1 MPVTGR
7 KNFTFKEDFANEKT
21 FDQHGSGGQYG
32 SQHHTCP
39 CFCIRGGQ
47 QPETVIGQEI
57 DRQNSSED
65 YSEVSSLDQLTY
77 TGNECKVRLK
87 ENIVMTTAVTVNSGN
102 RLTIDLNGHTLT
114 APENDRAFRI
124 QDGALTIEDSIG
136 TGVIQGSG
144 TVTSYGGNGGAIWM
158 SSSDSNNALTLTGGT
173 IRGFTAK
180 YGAGVYM
187 GSGTFHMT
195 GGAIQNC
202 LATDGGLADG
212 GGVYVFGGSFELTD
226 GTISA
231 CKANNAGGG
240 VYVSSGSFEM
250 SGGSIENCTAHEG
263 AGVKVYASNGKT
275 ASFSMNGSGEIKNCN
290 QNGVSVSAI
299 GNGTPEFTMDGGTIE
314 GSSGY
319 GVWVAAGS
327 AVMSGG
333 SVKDSERYDIYI
345 GRSATLT
352 VNNTQVGGT
361 VMNMGAITGQ
371 GSAEFTGTVENLG
384 YVGAGKIT
392 GCKIHRIEHRSPYK
406 GTIENSTWDEYV
418 YLLGYRW
425 PAEKIPSAAGES
437 ISLKF
442 PSYISEPAAMTNTL
456 VIPEGVTVTV
466 DLAGKPVSADTTV
479 TSDIKIIN
487 HGTLTLIDSSTGGT
501 LSIPI
506 ENDGVL
512 NANGGTVTGE
522 VTNKGTIQATGTPV
536 TKFTGTL
543 VNEEGASV
551 TAGNFMDCTITNN
564 GGTIGGDAIF
574 DRPEPD
580 PEQPGAG
587 SEDGGAGA
595 VIAALAVGTVVVGGG
610 ILLAHSY
617 IQNNLPEGFAVPE
630 TRRELA
636 VVLWNMASKP
646 EPASQQTYTD
656 VQDEEVLK
664 AVCWAVENE
673 LVTPETESTLGAD
686 VRVNR
691 LQVIGA
697 MYQTNKRKK

>member
-1 MPVTGR
+1 MRP
-7 KNFTFKEDFANEKT
+7 
-21 FDQHGSGGQYG
+21 
-32 SQHHTCP
+32 
-39 CFCIRGGQ
+39 GGQ
-47 QPETVIGQEI
+47 QPETVIGQEV
-57 DRQNSSED
+57 DQQNSSGD

-77 TGNECKVRLK
+77 TNNECKVRLT
-87 ENIVMTTAVTVNSGN
+87 ENIVMTGAVTVNNGN

-114 APENDRAFRI
+114 AAENSRAFFI
-124 QDGALTIEDSIG
+124 QNGALTIEDSIG
-136 TGVIQGSG
+136 GGVIQGSG
-144 TVTSYGGNGGAIWM
+144 TVNGYGGAILM
-158 SSSDSNNALTLTGGT
+158 NGSDSNNALTLAGGT

-180 YGAGVYM
+180 YGAGVSM
-187 GSGTFHMT
+187 GNGTFRMT
-195 GGAIQNC
+195 GGAIRNC
-202 LATDGGLADG
+202 SATGGKADG
-212 GGVYVFGGSFELTD
+212 GGVYVSG
-226 GTISA
+226 
-231 CKANNAGGG
+231 
-240 VYVSSGSFEM
+240 GSFEM
-250 SGGSIENCTAHEG
+250 SGGSIEDCTAYEG
-263 AGVKVYASNGKT
+263 AGVKVYPSSGKT
-275 ASFSMNGSGEIKNCN
+275 ASFSMTGGEIKNCN
-290 QNGVSVSAI
+290 TNGVSIYAI
-299 GNGTPEFTMDGGTIE
+299 GGTSEFSMSGGTIE
-314 GSSGY
+314 DNGGD
-319 GVWVAAGS
+319 GVRVDAGS

-333 SVKDSERYDIYI
+333 SVKGSERYDIYI
-345 GRSATLT
+345 GSRAALT
-352 VNNTQVGGT
+352 VKNTQVGGT
-361 VMNMGAITGQ
+361 VLNMGKITGN
-371 GSAEFTGTVENLG
+371 GSAKFTGTVENSG
-384 YVGAGKIT
+384 SAVAEIT
-392 GCKIHRIEHRSPYK
+392 GCTIHRIEHRFPYK
-406 GTIENSTWDEYV
+406 GTIEGSPDEYV
-418 YLLGYRW
+418 YLLGHSW
-425 PAEKIPSAAGES
+425 PTAKIPSAAGES
-437 ISLKF
+437 ISLKV
-442 PSYISEPAAMTNTL
+442 PSYITATMENTL

-466 DLAGKPVSADTTV
+466 DLAGKPVSADAEA
-479 TSDIKIIN
+479 SDIKIIN

-506 ENDGVL
+506 ENDGIL

-551 TAGNFMDCTITNN
+551 TAGNFIDCTITDN
-564 GGTIGGDAIF
+564 GGTISGDAILEK
-574 DRPEPD
+574 PEPD

-630 TRRELA
+630 TRQELA
-636 VVLWNMASKP
+636 VVLWNMAGKP

-686 VRVNR
+686 VRVSR

>member
-1 MPVTGR
+1 MR
-7 KNFTFKEDFANEKT
+7 
-21 FDQHGSGGQYG
+21 
-32 SQHHTCP
+32 
-39 CFCIRGGQ
+39 RGGQ

-77 TGNECKVRLK
+77 TNNECKVRLT
-87 ENIVMTTAVTVNSGN
+87 ENIVMTGAVTVNNGN

-114 APENDRAFRI
+114 AAANSQAFRI
-124 QDGALTIEDSIG
+124 QNGALTIEDSG
-136 TGVIQGSG
+136 STGVIQGSG
-144 TVTSYGGNGGAIWM
+144 TVTGNGGAIWM

-173 IRGFTAK
+173 IRGFTA
-180 YGAGVYM
+180 
-187 GSGTFHMT
+187 T
-195 GGAIQNC
+195 
-202 LATDGGLADG
+202 DG
-212 GGVYVFGGSFELTD
+212 GGVYVSGGSFKMTD
-226 GTISA
+226 GTISTCNA
-231 CKANNAGGG
+231 TNAGGG

-263 AGVKVYASNGKT
+263 AGVKVLASSGK
-275 ASFSMNGSGEIKNCN
+275 ASFSMSGSGEIKNCN
-290 QNGVSVSAI
+290 QDGVSIAAI
-299 GNGTPEFTMDGGTIE
+299 GGTSEFSMSGGTIE
-314 GSSGY
+314 DNSGF
-319 GVWVAAGS
+319 GVWVDNGS

-333 SVKDSERYDIYI
+333 SVKGSERYDIYI
-345 GRSATLT
+345 GSRAALT
-352 VNNTQVGGT
+352 VKNTQVGGT
-361 VMNMGAITGQ
+361 VLNLGKITGQ
-371 GSAEFTGTVENLG
+371 GSAEFTGTVENSG
-384 YVGAGKIT
+384 YAVAEIT

-406 GTIENSTWDEYV
+406 GTITGSTWDEYV
-418 YLLGYRW
+418 YLLGRSW
-425 PAEKIPSAAGES
+425 PTAKIPSEAGES
-437 ISLKF
+437 ITLKVSSYLPPVMENSL
-442 PSYISEPAAMTNTL
+442 E
-456 VIPEGVTVTV
+456 IPKGVTVTV
-466 DLAGKPVSADTTV
+466 DLAGKTLSAEE
-479 TSDIKIIN
+479 SDFKIIN

-512 NANGGTVTGE
+512 NANGGTVTSE
-522 VTNKGTIQATGTPV
+522 VTNKGTIKATGTPV
-536 TKFTGTL
+536 TQFTGTL
-543 VNEEGASV
+543 VNQEGASV
-551 TAGNFMDCTITNN
+551 TAGDFRGCMITNN
-564 GGTIGGDAIF
+564 GGTIGGDAIL
-574 DRPEPD
+574 DNPEPD

-595 VIAALAVGTVVVGGG
+595 VIAALAVGTAVVGGG

-630 TRRELA
+630 TRQELA
-636 VVLWNMASKP
+636 VVLWNMAGKP

>member
-1 MPVTGR
+1 MHP
-7 KNFTFKEDFANEKT
+7 
-21 FDQHGSGGQYG
+21 
-32 SQHHTCP
+32 
-39 CFCIRGGQ
+39 GGQ
-47 QPETVIGQEI
+47 QSETVIGQEI
-57 DRQNSSED
+57 DRQNSSEG

-77 TGNECKVRLK
+77 TGNECRVRLT
-87 ENIVMTTAVTVNSGN
+87 EDIVMTGAVTVNNGN

-114 APENDRAFRI
+114 AAANSQAFRI
-124 QDGALTIEDSIG
+124 QNGALTIEDSIG

-144 TVTSYGGNGGAIWM
+144 TVNGYGGAIWM
-158 SSSDSNNALTLTGGT
+158 SSGDSNNALTLAGGT
-173 IRGFTAK
+173 IRGFNAG

-187 GSGTFHMT
+187 GNGTFQMT
-195 GGAIQNC
+195 GGAIQSC
-202 LATDGGLADG
+202 SATDG
-212 GGVYVFGGSFELTD
+212 GGVYVDGGSFEMTN
-226 GTISA
+226 GTISD
-231 CKANNAGGG
+231 CKAANAGGG
-240 VYVSSGSFEM
+240 VYVSSGTFEM
-250 SGGSIENCTAHEG
+250 SGGSIENCTAYEG
-263 AGVKVYASNGKT
+263 AGVKVLVSSGK
-275 ASFSMNGSGEIKNCN
+275 ASFSMS
-290 QNGVSVSAI
+290 
-299 GNGTPEFTMDGGTIE
+299 GGTIE
-314 GSSGY
+314 GSSRDGVSIAAIDSGTSEFSMSGGTIKDNSGY
-319 GVWVAAGS
+319 GVWVDNGS

-333 SVKDSERYDIYI
+333 SVKGSGSYDIYI
-345 GRSATLT
+345 GSIGSGAALT
-352 VNNTQVGGT
+352 VKNTQVGGT
-361 VMNMGAITGQ
+361 VLNLGKITGN
-371 GSAEFTGTVENLG
+371 GSAKFTGTVENSG
-384 YVGAGKIT
+384 SAVAEIT
-392 GCKIHRIEHRSPYK
+392 GCTIHRIEHRFPYK
-406 GTIENSTWDEYV
+406 GTIEGSPDEYV
-418 YLLGYRW
+418 YLLGHSW
-425 PAEKIPSAAGES
+425 PTAKIPSAAGES
-437 ISLKF
+437 ISLKV
-442 PSYISEPAAMTNTL
+442 PSYITATMENTL

-466 DLAGKPVSADTTV
+466 DLAGKPVSADAE

-506 ENDGVL
+506 ENDGIL

-551 TAGNFMDCTITNN
+551 TAGNFIDCTITDN
-564 GGTIGGDAIF
+564 GGTISGDAIL
-574 DRPEPD
+574 DEPEPD

-630 TRRELA
+630 TRQELA
-636 VVLWNMASKP
+636 VVLWNMAGKP
-646 EPASQQTYTD
+646 EPVSQQTYTD
-656 VQDEEVLK
+656 VQDEEALK

-686 VRVNR
+686 VRVSR

>member
-1 MPVTGR
+1 MRPG
-7 KNFTFKEDFANEKT
+7 
-21 FDQHGSGGQYG
+21 
-32 SQHHTCP
+32 
-39 CFCIRGGQ
+39 GGQ
-47 QPETVIGQEI
+47 QSETVIGQEI
-57 DRQNSSED
+57 DQQNSSDD
-65 YSEVSSLDQLTY
+65 YTEVNSLDNLTY
-77 TGNECKVRLK
+77 TNNVCKIRLAADT
-87 ENIVMTTAVTVNSGN
+87 VMTGSVTVDSGN
-102 RLTIDLNGHTLT
+102 SLTIDLNGHTLT
-114 APENDRAFRI
+114 APENSKAFWIRN
-124 QDGALTIEDSIG
+124 GALTIEDSIG

-144 TVTSYGGNGGAIWM
+144 TVNGYGGAIWM
-158 SSSDSNNALTLTGGT
+158 SSGDSTNALTLTGGT
-173 IRGFTAK
+173 IRGFNAGD
-180 YGAGVYM
+180 GAGVYM
-187 GSGTFHMT
+187 GNGTFNMT
-195 GGAIQNC
+195 GGAIQSC
-202 LATDGGLADG
+202 SATDG
-212 GGVYVFGGSFELTD
+212 GGVYVDGGTFEMTD

-231 CKANNAGGG
+231 CNATNAGGG
-240 VYVSSGSFEM
+240 VYVSSGTFEM
-250 SGGSIENCTAHEG
+250 SGGSIENCTAARDG
-263 AGVKVYASNGKT
+263 AGVKVLVSSGK
-275 ASFSMNGSGEIKNCN
+275 ASFSMS
-290 QNGVSVSAI
+290 
-299 GNGTPEFTMDGGTIE
+299 GGTIE
-314 GSSGY
+314 DNSGF
-319 GVWVAAGS
+319 GVWVDNGS

-333 SVKDSERYDIYI
+333 SVKGSERYDIYI
-345 GRSATLT
+345 GSRAALT
-352 VNNTQVGGT
+352 VKNTQVGGT
-361 VMNMGAITGQ
+361 VLNLGKITGQ
-371 GSAEFTGTVENLG
+371 GSAEFTGTVENSG
-384 YVGAGKIT
+384 SAAAGIT
-392 GCKIHRIEHRSPYK
+392 GCKIHRIEHRSPHK

-418 YLLGYRW
+418 YLLGHSW
-425 PAEKIPSAAGES
+425 PTAKIPSAAGES
-437 ISLKF
+437 ISLKV
-442 PSYISEPAAMTNTL
+442 PSYITATMENTL

-466 DLAGKPVSADTTV
+466 DLAGKPVSADAEA
-479 TSDIKIIN
+479 SDIKIIN
-487 HGTLTLIDSSTGGT
+487 HGTLTLMDSSTGGT

-551 TAGNFMDCTITNN
+551 TAGNFIDCTITNN

-574 DRPEPD
+574 EKPEPD

-630 TRRELA
+630 TRQELA
-636 VVLWNMASKP
+636 VVLWNMAGKP

>member
-1 MPVTGR
+1 M
-7 KNFTFKEDFANEKT
+7 
-21 FDQHGSGGQYG
+21 
-32 SQHHTCP
+32 
-39 CFCIRGGQ
+39 
-47 QPETVIGQEI
+47 IGQEI
-57 DRQNSSED
+57 DRQNSSGD
-65 YSEVSSLDQLTY
+65 YLEVSSLDQLTY
-77 TGNECKVRLK
+77 INNECKVRLTK
-87 ENIVMTTAVTVNSGN
+87 DIVMTKAVTVNNGN
-102 RLTIDLNGHTLT
+102 SLTIDLNGHTLT
-114 APENDRAFRI
+114 APENSRAFFI
-124 QDGALTIEDSIG
+124 QNGALTIEDSIG

-144 TVTSYGGNGGAIWM
+144 TVTGNGGAIWM

-173 IRGFTAK
+173 IRGFTA
-180 YGAGVYM
+180 
-187 GSGTFHMT
+187 T
-195 GGAIQNC
+195 
-202 LATDGGLADG
+202 DG
-212 GGVYVFGGSFELTD
+212 GGVYVDGGSFEMSG

-231 CKANNAGGG
+231 CNATNAGGG
-240 VYVSSGSFEM
+240 VYVSSGSFKM
-250 SGGSIENCTAHEG
+250 SGGSIEDCTAHEG

-275 ASFSMNGSGEIKNCN
+275 ASFSMTGGEIQNCNTDGVSIYAIGSGT
-290 QNGVSVSAI
+290 S
-299 GNGTPEFTMDGGTIE
+299 EFTMTGGTIE
-314 GSSGY
+314 DNGGY
-319 GVWVAAGS
+319 GVWVDNGS

-333 SVKDSERYDIYI
+333 SVKGSERYDIYI
-345 GRSATLT
+345 GSRATLT

-361 VMNMGAITGQ
+361 VLNMGKITGQ
-371 GSAEFTGTVENLG
+371 GSAEFTGTVENSG
-384 YVGAGKIT
+384 YAAAGIT

-406 GTIENSTWDEYV
+406 GTITDSPCDEYV
-418 YLLGYRW
+418 YLLGRSW
-425 PAEKIPSAAGES
+425 PTAKIPSEAGES
-437 ISLKF
+437 ITLKVSSYLPPVMENSL
-442 PSYISEPAAMTNTL
+442 T
-456 VIPEGVTVTV
+456 IPEGVTVTV
-466 DLAGKPVSADTTV
+466 DLAGKTLSAEE
-479 TSDIKIIN
+479 SDFKIIN
-487 HGTLTLIDSSTGGT
+487 HGTLTLIDSGT
-501 LSIPI
+501 DGALSIPI

-512 NANGGTVTGE
+512 NANGGTVTSE

-564 GGTIGGDAIF
+564 GGTIGGDAIL
-574 DRPEPD
+574 DKPEPD

-595 VIAALAVGTVVVGGG
+595 VIAALAVGTAVVGGG

-630 TRRELA
+630 TRQELA
-636 VVLWNMASKP
+636 VVLWNMAGKP

>member
-1 MPVTGR
+1 MKKRLISMVLAVSMAVSIMPAPA
-7 KNFTFKEDFANEKT
+7 FA
-21 FDQHGSGGQYG
+21 SGG
-32 SQHHTCP
+32 
-39 CFCIRGGQ
+39 GGQ

-57 DRQNSSED
+57 DQQNSSDD
-65 YSEVSSLDQLTY
+65 YTEVDSLDKLTY
-77 TGNECKVRLK
+77 TNNVCKIRLAADT
-87 ENIVMTTAVTVNSGN
+87 VMTGAVTVNNGN
-102 RLTIDLNGHTLT
+102 SLTIDLNGHTLT
-114 APENDRAFRI
+114 AAANSQAFRI
-124 QDGALTIEDSIG
+124 QGGALTIEDSIG

-144 TVTSYGGNGGAIWM
+144 TVTGNGGAIWM

-173 IRGFTAK
+173 IRGFTA
-180 YGAGVYM
+180 
-187 GSGTFHMT
+187 T
-195 GGAIQNC
+195 
-202 LATDGGLADG
+202 DG
-212 GGVYVFGGSFELTD
+212 GGVYVDGGSFEMSG

-231 CKANNAGGG
+231 CNATNAGGG
-240 VYVSSGSFEM
+240 VYVSSGSFKM
-250 SGGSIENCTAHEG
+250 SGGSIEDCTAHEG

-275 ASFSMNGSGEIKNCN
+275 ASFSMTGGEIQNCNTDGVSIYAIGSGT
-290 QNGVSVSAI
+290 S
-299 GNGTPEFTMDGGTIE
+299 EFTMTGGTIE
-314 GSSGY
+314 DNGGY
-319 GVWVAAGS
+319 GVWVDNGS

-333 SVKDSERYDIYI
+333 SVKGSERYDIYI
-345 GRSATLT
+345 GSSATLT

-361 VMNMGAITGQ
+361 VLNMGKITGN
-371 GSAEFTGTVENLG
+371 GSAKFTGTVENSG
-384 YVGAGKIT
+384 YAAAEIT
-392 GCKIHRIEHRSPYK
+392 GCKIHRIEHRFPYK
-406 GTIENSTWDEYV
+406 GTIEGSPDEYV
-418 YLLGYRW
+418 YLLGHSW
-425 PAEKIPSAAGES
+425 PTAKIPSAAGES
-437 ISLKF
+437 ISLKV
-442 PSYISEPAAMTNTL
+442 PSYITATMENTL

-466 DLAGKPVSADTTV
+466 DLAGKPVSADAE

-487 HGTLTLIDSSTGGT
+487 HGTLTLIDSSTDGT

-512 NANGGTVTGE
+512 NANGGTVTSK

-536 TKFTGTL
+536 TQFTGTL
-543 VNEEGASV
+543 VNQEGASV
-551 TAGNFMDCTITNN
+551 TAGDFRGCTITNN
-564 GGTIGGDAIF
+564 GGTIGGGAIL
-574 DRPEPD
+574 DNPEPD

-595 VIAALAVGTVVVGGG
+595 VIAALAVGTAVVGGG

-630 TRRELA
+630 TRQELA
-636 VVLWNMASKP
+636 VVLWNMAGKP

>member
-1 MPVTGR
+1 MHPG
-7 KNFTFKEDFANEKT
+7 
-21 FDQHGSGGQYG
+21 
-32 SQHHTCP
+32 
-39 CFCIRGGQ
+39 GGQ

-77 TGNECKVRLK
+77 TGNECKVRLT

-102 RLTIDLNGHTLT
+102 SLTIDLNGHTLT

-124 QDGALTIEDSIG
+124 QDGALTIEDGTG

-144 TVTSYGGNGGAIWM
+144 TVTSYGGYGGAIWM
-158 SSSDSNNALTLTGGT
+158 SSNGSNNALTLTGGT

-418 YLLGYRW
+418 YLLGYSW
-425 PAEKIPSAAGES
+425 PTAKIPSAAGES
-437 ISLKF
+437 ISLKV
-442 PSYISEPAAMTNTL
+442 PSYISTPAMTNTL

-466 DLAGKPVSADTTV
+466 DLAGKPVSADPDA
-479 TSDIKIIN
+479 SDIKIIN

-543 VNEEGASV
+543 VNEGGASV

-574 DRPEPD
+574 EKPEPD

-595 VIAALAVGTVVVGGG
+595 VIAALAVGTAVVGGG

-630 TRRELA
+630 TRQELA

-664 AVCWAVENE
+664 AVCWAVENG

>member
-1 MPVTGR
+1 MRKRLISMVLAVSMAVSIMPAPA
-7 KNFTFKEDFANEKT
+7 FA
-21 FDQHGSGGQYG
+21 SG
-32 SQHHTCP
+32 
-39 CFCIRGGQ
+39 GGQ

-57 DRQNSSED
+57 DRQNSSGD

-77 TGNECKVRLK
+77 TNNECKVRLT
-87 ENIVMTTAVTVNSGN
+87 ESIVMTGAVTVNNGN

-114 APENDRAFRI
+114 AAENSRAFFI
-124 QDGALTIEDSIG
+124 QNGALTIEDSIG
-136 TGVIQGSG
+136 GGVIQGSG
-144 TVTSYGGNGGAIWM
+144 TVNGYGGAILM
-158 SSSDSNNALTLTGGT
+158 NGSDSNNALTL
-173 IRGFTAK
+173 A
-180 YGAGVYM
+180 
-187 GSGTFHMT
+187 
-195 GGAIQNC
+195 
-202 LATDGGLADG
+202 
-212 GGVYVFGGSFELTD
+212 
-226 GTISA
+226 
-231 CKANNAGGG
+231 
-240 VYVSSGSFEM
+240 
-250 SGGSIENCTAHEG
+250 
-263 AGVKVYASNGKT
+263 
-275 ASFSMNGSGEIKNCN
+275 
-290 QNGVSVSAI
+290 
-299 GNGTPEFTMDGGTIE
+299 GGTIE
-314 GSSGY
+314 DNGGD
-319 GVWVAAGS
+319 GVRVDAGS

-333 SVKDSERYDIYI
+333 SVKDSELYDIRI
-345 GRSATLT
+345 GSSATLT

-361 VMNMGAITGQ
+361 VLNLGKITGQ
-371 GSAEFTGTVENLG
+371 GSAEFTGTVENSG
-384 YVGAGKIT
+384 YAVAEIT
-392 GCKIHRIEHRSPYK
+392 GCKIHRIEHRFPYK
-406 GTIENSTWDEYV
+406 GTIEGSPDEYV
-418 YLLGYRW
+418 YLLGHSW
-425 PAEKIPSAAGES
+425 PKIPSAAGES
-437 ISLKF
+437 ISLKV
-442 PSYISEPAAMTNTL
+442 PSYITATMENTL

-466 DLAGKPVSADTTV
+466 DLAGKPVSADAE

-487 HGTLTLIDSSTGGT
+487 HGTLTLIDSGT
-501 LSIPI
+501 DGALSIPI

-512 NANGGTVTGE
+512 NANGGTVTGK

-536 TKFTGTL
+536 TNFTGTL

-551 TAGNFMDCTITNN
+551 TAGNFKDCTITNN

-574 DRPEPD
+574 DKPEPG

-595 VIAALAVGTVVVGGG
+595 VIAALAVGTAVVGGG

-630 TRRELA
+630 TRQELA
-636 VVLWNMASKP
+636 VVLWNMAGKP

>member
-1 MPVTGR
+1 MR
-7 KNFTFKEDFANEKT
+7 
-21 FDQHGSGGQYG
+21 
-32 SQHHTCP
+32 
-39 CFCIRGGQ
+39 RGGQ

-57 DRQNSSED
+57 DRQNSSGD

-77 TGNECKVRLK
+77 TNNECKVRLT
-87 ENIVMTTAVTVNSGN
+87 ESIVMTGAVTVNNGN

-114 APENDRAFRI
+114 AAENSRAFFI
-124 QDGALTIEDSIG
+124 QNGALTIEDSIG
-136 TGVIQGSG
+136 GGVIQGSG
-144 TVTSYGGNGGAIWM
+144 TVNGYGGAILM
-158 SSSDSNNALTLTGGT
+158 NGSDSNNALTL
-173 IRGFTAK
+173 A
-180 YGAGVYM
+180 
-187 GSGTFHMT
+187 
-195 GGAIQNC
+195 
-202 LATDGGLADG
+202 
-212 GGVYVFGGSFELTD
+212 
-226 GTISA
+226 
-231 CKANNAGGG
+231 
-240 VYVSSGSFEM
+240 
-250 SGGSIENCTAHEG
+250 
-263 AGVKVYASNGKT
+263 
-275 ASFSMNGSGEIKNCN
+275 
-290 QNGVSVSAI
+290 
-299 GNGTPEFTMDGGTIE
+299 GGTIE
-314 GSSGY
+314 DNGGD
-319 GVWVAAGS
+319 GVRVDAGS

-333 SVKDSERYDIYI
+333 SVKDSELYDIRI
-345 GRSATLT
+345 GSSATLT

-361 VMNMGAITGQ
+361 VLNLGKITGQ
-371 GSAEFTGTVENLG
+371 GSAEFTGTVENSG
-384 YVGAGKIT
+384 YAVAEIT
-392 GCKIHRIEHRSPYK
+392 GCKIHRIEHRFPYK
-406 GTIENSTWDEYV
+406 GTIEGSPDEYV
-418 YLLGYRW
+418 YLLGHSW
-425 PAEKIPSAAGES
+425 PKIPSAAGES
-437 ISLKF
+437 ISLKV
-442 PSYISEPAAMTNTL
+442 PSYITATMENTL

-466 DLAGKPVSADTTV
+466 DLAGKPVSADAE

-487 HGTLTLIDSSTGGT
+487 HGTLTLIDSGT
-501 LSIPI
+501 DGALSIPI

-512 NANGGTVTGE
+512 NANGGTVTGK

-536 TKFTGTL
+536 TNFTGTL

-551 TAGNFMDCTITNN
+551 TAGNFKDCTITNN

-574 DRPEPD
+574 DKPEPG

-595 VIAALAVGTVVVGGG
+595 VIAALAVGTAVVGGG

-630 TRRELA
+630 TRQELA
-636 VVLWNMASKP
+636 VVLWNMAGKP

>member
-1 MPVTGR
+1 MRPG
-7 KNFTFKEDFANEKT
+7 
-21 FDQHGSGGQYG
+21 
-32 SQHHTCP
+32 
-39 CFCIRGGQ
+39 GGQ

-57 DRQNSSED
+57 DRQNSSGD
-65 YSEVSSLDQLTY
+65 YLEVSSLDQLTY
-77 TGNECKVRLK
+77 INNECKVRLTK
-87 ENIVMTTAVTVNSGN
+87 DIVMTKAVTVNNGN
-102 RLTIDLNGHTLT
+102 SLTIDLNGHTLT
-114 APENDRAFRI
+114 AAANSQAFRI
-124 QDGALTIEDSIG
+124 QGGALTIEDSIG

-144 TVTSYGGNGGAIWM
+144 TVTGNGGAIWM

-173 IRGFTAK
+173 IRGFTA
-180 YGAGVYM
+180 
-187 GSGTFHMT
+187 T
-195 GGAIQNC
+195 
-202 LATDGGLADG
+202 DG
-212 GGVYVFGGSFELTD
+212 GGVYVDGGSFEMSG

-231 CKANNAGGG
+231 CNATTAGGG
-240 VYVSSGSFEM
+240 VYVSSGSFKM
-250 SGGSIENCTAHEG
+250 SGGSIEDCTAHEG

-275 ASFSMNGSGEIKNCN
+275 ASFSMTGGEIQNCNTDGVSIYAIGSGT
-290 QNGVSVSAI
+290 S
-299 GNGTPEFTMDGGTIE
+299 EFTMTGGTIE
-314 GSSGY
+314 DNGGY
-319 GVWVAAGS
+319 GVWVDNGS

-333 SVKDSERYDIYI
+333 SVKGSERYDIYI
-345 GRSATLT
+345 GSRATLT

-361 VMNMGAITGQ
+361 VLNMGKITGQ
-371 GSAEFTGTVENLG
+371 GSAEFTGTVENSG
-384 YVGAGKIT
+384 YAAAGIT

-406 GTIENSTWDEYV
+406 GTIEGSTWDEYV
-418 YLLGYRW
+418 YLLGYSW
-425 PAEKIPSAAGES
+425 PTAKIPSGAGES

-442 PSYISEPAAMTNTL
+442 PSYITPKMENTL
-456 VIPEGVTVTV
+456 EIPEGVTVTV
-466 DLAGKPVSADTTV
+466 DLAGKPVSADTGA
-479 TSDIKIIN
+479 SDIKIIN
-487 HGTLTLIDSSTGGT
+487 HGTLTLIDSGTDGT

-512 NANGGTVTGE
+512 NANGGTVTGK
-522 VTNKGTIQATGTPV
+522 VTNRGTIQATGTPV

-543 VNEEGASV
+543 VNQEGASV
-551 TAGNFMDCTITNN
+551 TAGDFRGCMITNN
-564 GGTIGGDAIF
+564 GGTIGGDAIL
-574 DRPEPD
+574 DNPEPD

-595 VIAALAVGTVVVGGG
+595 VIAALAVGTAVVGGG

-630 TRRELA
+630 TRQELA
-636 VVLWNMASKP
+636 VVLWNMAGKP

>member
-1 MPVTGR
+1 MRP
-7 KNFTFKEDFANEKT
+7 
-21 FDQHGSGGQYG
+21 
-32 SQHHTCP
+32 
-39 CFCIRGGQ
+39 GGQ

-57 DRQNSSED
+57 DRQNSSGD

-77 TGNECKVRLK
+77 TGNECRVRLT
-87 ENIVMTTAVTVNSGN
+87 ENIVMTGAVTVNNGN

-114 APENDRAFRI
+114 AAENSRAFFI
-124 QDGALTIEDSIG
+124 QNGALTIEDSIG

-144 TVTSYGGNGGAIWM
+144 TVTGNGGAIWM

-173 IRGFTAK
+173 IRGFNAG

-187 GSGTFHMT
+187 GNGTFRMT
-195 GGAIQNC
+195 GGAIQSC
-202 LATDGGLADG
+202 SATDG
-212 GGVYVFGGSFELTD
+212 GGVYVDGGSFKMTD

-231 CKANNAGGG
+231 CNATNAGGG
-240 VYVSSGSFEM
+240 VYVSSGSFAM
-250 SGGSIENCTAHEG
+250 TGGSIEDCTAHEG

-275 ASFSMNGSGEIKNCN
+275 ASFSMTGGEIQNCNTDGVSIYAIGSGT
-290 QNGVSVSAI
+290 S
-299 GNGTPEFTMDGGTIE
+299 EFTMTGGTIE
-314 GSSGY
+314 DNGGY
-319 GVWVAAGS
+319 GVWVDNGS

-333 SVKDSERYDIYI
+333 SVKGSERYDIYI
-345 GRSATLT
+345 GSRATLT

-361 VMNMGAITGQ
+361 VLNMGKITGQ
-371 GSAEFTGTVENLG
+371 GSAEFTGTVENSG
-384 YVGAGKIT
+384 YAAAGIT
-392 GCKIHRIEHRSPYK
+392 GCTIHRIEHRFPYK
-406 GTIENSTWDEYV
+406 GTIEGSPDEYV
-418 YLLGYRW
+418 YLLGRSW
-425 PAEKIPSAAGES
+425 KIPSGAGES
-437 ISLKF
+437 ITLKVSSYLPPVMENSL
-442 PSYISEPAAMTNTL
+442 E
-456 VIPEGVTVTV
+456 IPKGVTVTV
-466 DLAGKPVSADTTV
+466 DLAGKTLSAKE
-479 TSDIKIIN
+479 SDFKIIN
-487 HGTLTLIDSSTGGT
+487 NGTLTLIDSSTGGA

-512 NANGGTVTGE
+512 NANGGKVTSE

-536 TKFTGTL
+536 TQFTGTL
-543 VNEEGASV
+543 SNEEGASV
-551 TAGNFMDCTITNN
+551 TAGDFRGCMITNN
-564 GGTIGGDAIF
+564 GGTIGGGAIW
-574 DRPEPD
+574 DNPEHD

-630 TRRELA
+630 TRQELA
-636 VVLWNMASKP
+636 VVLWNMAGKP

-664 AVCWAVENE
+664 AVCWAIENE

>member
-1 MPVTGR
+1 M
-7 KNFTFKEDFANEKT
+7 
-21 FDQHGSGGQYG
+21 
-32 SQHHTCP
+32 
-39 CFCIRGGQ
+39 
-47 QPETVIGQEI
+47 IGQEI
-57 DRQNSSED
+57 DRQNSSGD

-77 TGNECKVRLK
+77 TGNECRVRLT
-87 ENIVMTTAVTVNSGN
+87 EDIVMTGAVTVNNGN

-114 APENDRAFRI
+114 AAANSQAFRI
-124 QDGALTIEDSIG
+124 QNGALTIEDSG
-136 TGVIQGSG
+136 STGVIQGSG
-144 TVTSYGGNGGAIWM
+144 TVTGNGGAIWM
-158 SSSDSNNALTLTGGT
+158 SSNDSNNALTLTGGT
-173 IRGFTAK
+173 IRGFTA
-180 YGAGVYM
+180 
-187 GSGTFHMT
+187 T
-195 GGAIQNC
+195 
-202 LATDGGLADG
+202 DG
-212 GGVYVFGGSFELTD
+212 GGVYVSGGSFEMSG

-231 CKANNAGGG
+231 CNAANAGGG

-263 AGVKVYASNGKT
+263 AGVKVLASSGK
-275 ASFSMNGSGEIKNCN
+275 ASFSMSGSGEIKNCN
-290 QNGVSVSAI
+290 QDGVSIAAI
-299 GNGTPEFTMDGGTIE
+299 GGTSEFSMSGGTIE
-314 GSSGY
+314 DNSGF
-319 GVWVAAGS
+319 GVWVDNGS

-333 SVKDSERYDIYI
+333 SVKGSERYDIYI
-345 GRSATLT
+345 GSRAALT
-352 VNNTQVGGT
+352 VKNTQVGGT
-361 VMNMGAITGQ
+361 VLNLGKITGQ
-371 GSAEFTGTVENLG
+371 GSAEFTGTVENSG
-384 YVGAGKIT
+384 YAVAEIT

-406 GTIENSTWDEYV
+406 GTITGSTWDEYV
-418 YLLGYRW
+418 YLLGRSW
-425 PAEKIPSAAGES
+425 PTAKIPSEAGES
-437 ISLKF
+437 ITLKVSSYLPPVMENSL
-442 PSYISEPAAMTNTL
+442 E
-456 VIPEGVTVTV
+456 IPKGVTVTV
-466 DLAGKPVSADTTV
+466 DLAGKTLSAEE
-479 TSDIKIIN
+479 SDFKIIN

-512 NANGGTVTGE
+512 NANGGTVTSE

-536 TKFTGTL
+536 TQFTGTL
-543 VNEEGASV
+543 VNQEGASV
-551 TAGNFMDCTITNN
+551 TAGDFRGCMITNN
-564 GGTIGGDAIF
+564 GGTIGGDAIL
-574 DRPEPD
+574 DNPEPD

-595 VIAALAVGTVVVGGG
+595 VIAALAVGTAVVGGG

-630 TRRELA
+630 TRQELA
-636 VVLWNMASKP
+636 VVLWNMAGKP

>member
-1 MPVTGR
+1 MR
-7 KNFTFKEDFANEKT
+7 
-21 FDQHGSGGQYG
+21 
-32 SQHHTCP
+32 
-39 CFCIRGGQ
+39 RGGQ

-77 TGNECKVRLK
+77 TNNECKVRLT
-87 ENIVMTTAVTVNSGN
+87 ENIVMTGAVTVNNGN

-114 APENDRAFRI
+114 AAENSRAFFI
-124 QDGALTIEDSIG
+124 QNGALTIEDSG
-136 TGVIQGSG
+136 STGVIQGSG
-144 TVTSYGGNGGAIWM
+144 TVTGNGGAIWM

-173 IRGFTAK
+173 IRGFTA
-180 YGAGVYM
+180 
-187 GSGTFHMT
+187 T
-195 GGAIQNC
+195 
-202 LATDGGLADG
+202 DG
-212 GGVYVFGGSFELTD
+212 GGVYVSGGSFKMTD
-226 GTISA
+226 GTISTCNA
-231 CKANNAGGG
+231 TNAGGG
-240 VYVSSGSFEM
+240 LYVSSGSFEM

-263 AGVKVYASNGKT
+263 AGVKVLASSGK
-275 ASFSMNGSGEIKNCN
+275 ASFSMSGSGEIKNCN
-290 QNGVSVSAI
+290 QDGVSIAAI
-299 GNGTPEFTMDGGTIE
+299 GGTSEFSMSGGTIE
-314 GSSGY
+314 DNSGF
-319 GVWVAAGS
+319 GVWVDNGS

-333 SVKDSERYDIYI
+333 SVKGSERYDIYI
-345 GRSATLT
+345 GSRAALT
-352 VNNTQVGGT
+352 VKNTQVGGT
-361 VMNMGAITGQ
+361 VLNLGKITGQ
-371 GSAEFTGTVENLG
+371 GSAEFTGTVENSG
-384 YVGAGKIT
+384 YAVAEIT

-406 GTIENSTWDEYV
+406 GTITGSTWDEYV
-418 YLLGYRW
+418 YLLGRSW
-425 PAEKIPSAAGES
+425 PTAKIPSEAGES
-437 ISLKF
+437 ITLKVSSYLPPVMENSL
-442 PSYISEPAAMTNTL
+442 E
-456 VIPEGVTVTV
+456 IPKGVTVTV
-466 DLAGKPVSADTTV
+466 DLAGKTLSAEE
-479 TSDIKIIN
+479 SDFKIIN

-512 NANGGTVTGE
+512 NANGGTVTSE
-522 VTNKGTIQATGTPV
+522 VTNKGTIKATGTPV
-536 TKFTGTL
+536 TQFTGTL
-543 VNEEGASV
+543 VNQEGASV
-551 TAGNFMDCTITNN
+551 TAGDFRGCMITNN
-564 GGTIGGDAIF
+564 GGTIGGDAIL
-574 DRPEPD
+574 DNPEPD

-595 VIAALAVGTVVVGGG
+595 VIAALAVGTAVVGGG

-630 TRRELA
+630 TRQELA
-636 VVLWNMASKP
+636 VVLWNMAGKP

>member
-1 MPVTGR
+1 MRP
-7 KNFTFKEDFANEKT
+7 
-21 FDQHGSGGQYG
+21 
-32 SQHHTCP
+32 
-39 CFCIRGGQ
+39 GGQ

-57 DRQNSSED
+57 DRQNSSGD
-65 YSEVSSLDQLTY
+65 YLEVSSLDQLTY
-77 TGNECKVRLK
+77 INNECKVRLTK
-87 ENIVMTTAVTVNSGN
+87 DIVMTKAVTVNNGN
-102 RLTIDLNGHTLT
+102 SLTIDLNGHTLT
-114 APENDRAFRI
+114 AAANSQAFRI
-124 QDGALTIEDSIG
+124 QGGALTIEDSIG

-144 TVTSYGGNGGAIWM
+144 TVTGNGGAIWM

-173 IRGFTAK
+173 IRGFTA
-180 YGAGVYM
+180 
-187 GSGTFHMT
+187 T
-195 GGAIQNC
+195 
-202 LATDGGLADG
+202 DG
-212 GGVYVFGGSFELTD
+212 GGVYVDGGSFEMSG

-231 CKANNAGGG
+231 CNATNAGGG
-240 VYVSSGSFEM
+240 VYVSSGSFKM
-250 SGGSIENCTAHEG
+250 SGGSIEDCTAHEG

-275 ASFSMNGSGEIKNCN
+275 ASFSMTGGEIQNCNTDGVSIYAIGSGT
-290 QNGVSVSAI
+290 S
-299 GNGTPEFTMDGGTIE
+299 EFTMTGGTIE
-314 GSSGY
+314 DNGGY
-319 GVWVAAGS
+319 GVWVDNGS

-333 SVKDSERYDIYI
+333 SVKGSERYDIYI
-345 GRSATLT
+345 GSRATLT

-361 VMNMGAITGQ
+361 VLNMGKITGN
-371 GSAEFTGTVENLG
+371 GSAKFTGTVEIAG
-384 YVGAGKIT
+384 TGKIT

-406 GTIENSTWDEYV
+406 GTITDSPCDEYV
-418 YLLGYRW
+418 YLLGRSW
-425 PAEKIPSAAGES
+425 KIPSGAGES
-437 ISLKF
+437 ITLKVS
-442 PSYISEPAAMTNTL
+442 SYLPPVMENTL
-456 VIPEGVTVTV
+456 EIPKGVTVTV
-466 DLAGKPVSADTTV
+466 DLAGKPLSAKE
-479 TSDIKIIN
+479 SDFKIIN
-487 HGTLTLIDSSTGGT
+487 NGTLTLIDSGTDGT

-512 NANGGTVTGE
+512 NANGGTVTGK
-522 VTNKGTIQATGTPV
+522 VTNRGTIQATGTPV

-543 VNEEGASV
+543 VNQEGASV

-564 GGTIGGDAIF
+564 GGTIGGGAIL
-574 DRPEPD
+574 DKPEPD

-595 VIAALAVGTVVVGGG
+595 VIAALAVGTAVVGGG

-630 TRRELA
+630 TRQELA
-636 VVLWNMASKP
+636 VVLWNMAGKP

>member
-1 MPVTGR
+1 MRPG
-7 KNFTFKEDFANEKT
+7 
-21 FDQHGSGGQYG
+21 
-32 SQHHTCP
+32 
-39 CFCIRGGQ
+39 GGQ

-77 TGNECKVRLK
+77 TNNECKVRLTK
-87 ENIVMTTAVTVNSGN
+87 DIVMTGAVTVNNGN

-114 APENDRAFRI
+114 AAENSRAFFI
-124 QDGALTIEDSIG
+124 QNGALTIEDSIG
-136 TGVIQGSG
+136 GGVIQGSG
-144 TVTSYGGNGGAIWM
+144 TVNGYGGAILM
-158 SSSDSNNALTLTGGT
+158 NGSDSNNALTLAGGT

-180 YGAGVYM
+180 YGAGMSM
-187 GSGTFHMT
+187 GNGTFRMT
-195 GGAIQNC
+195 GGAIRNC
-202 LATDGGLADG
+202 SATGGKADG
-212 GGVYVFGGSFELTD
+212 GGVYVSGGSFEMSD

-231 CKANNAGGG
+231 CNAANAGGG
-240 VYVSSGSFEM
+240 VYVLSGSFEM
-250 SGGSIENCTAHEG
+250 SGGSIEDCTAYEG
-263 AGVKVYASNGKT
+263 AGVKVYPSSGKT
-275 ASFSMNGSGEIKNCN
+275 ASFSMTGGEIKNCN
-290 QNGVSVSAI
+290 TNGVSIYAI
-299 GNGTPEFTMDGGTIE
+299 GGTSEFSMSGGTIE
-314 GSSGY
+314 DNGGD
-319 GVWVAAGS
+319 GVRVDAGS

-333 SVKDSERYDIYI
+333 SVTRSELYDIRI
-345 GRSATLT
+345 GSSATLT

-361 VMNMGAITGQ
+361 VLNMGKITGN
-371 GSAEFTGTVENLG
+371 GSAKFTGTVENSG
-384 YVGAGKIT
+384 SAVAEIT
-392 GCKIHRIEHRSPYK
+392 GCTIHRIEHRFPYK
-406 GTIENSTWDEYV
+406 GTIEGSPDEYV
-418 YLLGYRW
+418 YLLGHSW
-425 PAEKIPSAAGES
+425 PTAKIPSAAGES
-437 ISLKF
+437 ISLKV
-442 PSYISEPAAMTNTL
+442 PSYITATMENTL

-466 DLAGKPVSADTTV
+466 DLAGKPVSADAE

-487 HGTLTLIDSSTGGT
+487 HGTLTLIDRSTGGT

-536 TKFTGTL
+536 TQFTGTL
-543 VNEEGASV
+543 FNEEGASV
-551 TAGNFMDCTITNN
+551 TAGDFRDCTITNN
-564 GGTIGGDAIF
+564 GGTIGGDAIW
-574 DRPEPD
+574 DNPEPG

-595 VIAALAVGTVVVGGG
+595 VIAALAVGTAVVGGG

-630 TRRELA
+630 TRQELA
-636 VVLWNMASKP
+636 VVLWNMAGKP

>member
-1 MPVTGR
+1 MKKRLISMVLAVSMAVSIMPAPA
-7 KNFTFKEDFANEKT
+7 FA
-21 FDQHGSGGQYG
+21 SG
-32 SQHHTCP
+32 
-39 CFCIRGGQ
+39 GGQ

-65 YSEVSSLDQLTY
+65 YSEVSSLNQLTY
-77 TGNECKVRLK
+77 TGNECKVRLT
-87 ENIVMTTAVTVNSGN
+87 ENIVMTTAVTVDNGN

-124 QDGALTIEDSIG
+124 QDGALTIEDGTG

-144 TVTSYGGNGGAIWM
+144 TVTSYGGYGGAIWM
-158 SSSDSNNALTLTGGT
+158 SSNGSNNALTLTGGT

-195 GGAIQNC
+195 GGAIQDC

-212 GGVYVFGGSFELTD
+212 GGVYVSGGSFELTD

-263 AGVKVYASNGKT
+263 AGVKVYASSGET
-275 ASFSMNGSGEIKNCN
+275 ASFSMNGFGEIKNCN
-290 QNGVSVSAI
+290 TDGVSISAI
-299 GNGTPEFTMDGGTIE
+299 GNGTPKFTMAGGTIE

-418 YLLGYRW
+418 YLLGYSW
-425 PAEKIPSAAGES
+425 PTAKIPSAAGES
-437 ISLKF
+437 ISLKV
-442 PSYISEPAAMTNTL
+442 PSYISTPAMTNTL
-456 VIPEGVTVTV
+456 EIPEGVTVTV
-466 DLAGKPVSADTTV
+466 DLAGKPVSADPDA
-479 TSDIKIIN
+479 SDIKIIN

-564 GGTIGGDAIF
+564 GGTISGDAIF
-574 DRPEPD
+574 EKPEPD

-630 TRRELA
+630 TRQELA
-636 VVLWNMASKP
+636 VVLWNMAGKP

>member
-1 MPVTGR
+1 M
-7 KNFTFKEDFANEKT
+7 
-21 FDQHGSGGQYG
+21 
-32 SQHHTCP
+32 
-39 CFCIRGGQ
+39 
-47 QPETVIGQEI
+47 IGQEI

-77 TGNECKVRLK
+77 TNNECKVRLT
-87 ENIVMTTAVTVNSGN
+87 ENIVMTGTVTINNGNS
-102 RLTIDLNGHTLT
+102 LTIDLNGHTLT
-114 APENDRAFRI
+114 AAANSKAFFI
-124 QDGALTIEDSIG
+124 QNGALTIEDSIG
-136 TGVIQGSG
+136 TGAIQGSG
-144 TVTSYGGNGGAIWM
+144 TVTGYDGGAICM
-158 SSSDSNNALTLTGGT
+158 SSGDSTNALTLTGGT
-173 IRGFTAK
+173 IRGFTATN
-180 YGAGVYM
+180 GAGVYM
-187 GSGTFHMT
+187 GNGTFRMT
-195 GGAIQNC
+195 GGAIQDC
-202 LATDGGLADG
+202 RATDG
-212 GGVYVFGGSFELTD
+212 GGVYVSGGSFEMSG

-231 CKANNAGGG
+231 CNATNAGGG
-240 VYVSSGSFEM
+240 VYVSSGSFKM
-250 SGGSIENCTAHEG
+250 SDGSIEDCTAHEG
-263 AGVKVYASNGKT
+263 AGVKVLASSGKT
-275 ASFSMNGSGEIKNCN
+275 ASFSMNGSGKIKNCN
-290 QNGVSVSAI
+290 TDGVSIAAI
-299 GNGTPEFTMDGGTIE
+299 GSGTPEFTMTGGTIE
-314 GSSGY
+314 DNSGY
-319 GVWVAAGS
+319 GVWVDNGS

-333 SVKDSERYDIYI
+333 SVKGSERYDIYI
-345 GRSATLT
+345 GNRAALT
-352 VNNTQVGGT
+352 VDNTQVGGT
-361 VMNMGAITGQ
+361 VLNLGKITGQ
-371 GSAEFTGTVENLG
+371 GSAEFTGTVEKSG
-384 YVGAGKIT
+384 YAAAEIT
-392 GCKIHRIEHRSPYK
+392 GCKIHRIEHRFPYK
-406 GTIENSTWDEYV
+406 GTIEGSPDEYV
-418 YLLGYRW
+418 YLLGHSW
-425 PAEKIPSAAGES
+425 PTAKIPSAAGES
-437 ISLKF
+437 ISLKV
-442 PSYISEPAAMTNTL
+442 PSYITATMENTL

-466 DLAGKPVSADTTV
+466 DLAGKPVSADADA
-479 TSDIKIIN
+479 SDIKIIN

-506 ENDGVL
+506 ENDGIL

-551 TAGNFMDCTITNN
+551 TAGNFIDCTITDN
-564 GGTIGGDAIF
+564 GGTIGGDAIL
-574 DRPEPD
+574 DEPKPD

-630 TRRELA
+630 TRQELA
-636 VVLWNMASKP
+636 VVLWNMAGKP

-686 VRVNR
+686 VRVSR

>member
-1 MPVTGR
+1 M
-7 KNFTFKEDFANEKT
+7 
-21 FDQHGSGGQYG
+21 
-32 SQHHTCP
+32 
-39 CFCIRGGQ
+39 
-47 QPETVIGQEI
+47 IGQEI
-57 DRQNSSED
+57 DRQNSSGD
-65 YSEVSSLDQLTY
+65 YLDVSSLDQLTY
-77 TGNECKVRLK
+77 INNECKVRLTK
-87 ENIVMTTAVTVNSGN
+87 DIVMTKAVTVNNGN

-114 APENDRAFRI
+114 AAANSQAFRI
-124 QDGALTIEDSIG
+124 QGGALTIEDSIG

-144 TVTSYGGNGGAIWM
+144 TVTGNGGAIWM

-173 IRGFTAK
+173 IRGFTA
-180 YGAGVYM
+180 
-187 GSGTFHMT
+187 T
-195 GGAIQNC
+195 
-202 LATDGGLADG
+202 DG
-212 GGVYVFGGSFELTD
+212 GGVYVDGGSFEMSG

-231 CKANNAGGG
+231 CNATNAGGG
-240 VYVSSGSFEM
+240 VYVSSGSFKM
-250 SGGSIENCTAHEG
+250 SGGSIEDCTAHEG

-275 ASFSMNGSGEIKNCN
+275 ASFSMTGGEIQNCNTDGVSIYAIGSGT
-290 QNGVSVSAI
+290 S
-299 GNGTPEFTMDGGTIE
+299 EFTMTGGTIE
-314 GSSGY
+314 DNGGY
-319 GVWVAAGS
+319 GVWVDNGS

-333 SVKDSERYDIYI
+333 SVKGSERYDIYI
-345 GRSATLT
+345 GSRATLT

-361 VMNMGAITGQ
+361 VLNMGKITGQ
-371 GSAEFTGTVENLG
+371 GSAEFTGTVENSG
-384 YVGAGKIT
+384 YAAAGIT

-406 GTIENSTWDEYV
+406 GTITDSPCDEYV
-418 YLLGYRW
+418 YLLGYSW
-425 PAEKIPSAAGES
+425 PTAKIPSGAGES

-442 PSYISEPAAMTNTL
+442 PSYITPKMENTL
-456 VIPEGVTVTV
+456 EIPEGVTVTV
-466 DLAGKPVSADTTV
+466 DLAGKPVSADTGA
-479 TSDIKIIN
+479 SDIKIIN
-487 HGTLTLIDSSTGGT
+487 HGTLTLIDSGTDGT

-512 NANGGTVTGE
+512 NANGGTVTGK
-522 VTNKGTIQATGTPV
+522 VTNRGTIQATGTPV

-551 TAGNFMDCTITNN
+551 TAGNFKDCTITNN
-564 GGTIGGDAIF
+564 GGTIGGDAIL
-574 DRPEPD
+574 DKPEPD

-587 SEDGGAGA
+587 SEDGGTGA
-595 VIAALAVGTVVVGGG
+595 VIAALAVGTAVVGGG

-630 TRRELA
+630 TRQELA
-636 VVLWNMASKP
+636 VVLWNMAGKP

>member
-1 MPVTGR
+1 MSVTDR

-32 SQHHTCP
+32 RQHHACP
-39 CFCIRGGQ
+39 CFCVGGGQ

-77 TGNECKVRLK
+77 TNNECKVRLT
-87 ENIVMTTAVTVNSGN
+87 ENIVMTGAVTVNNGN

-114 APENDRAFRI
+114 AAENSRAFFI
-124 QDGALTIEDSIG
+124 QNGALTIEDSIG
-136 TGVIQGSG
+136 GGVIQGSG
-144 TVTSYGGNGGAIWM
+144 TVNGYGGAILM
-158 SSSDSNNALTLTGGT
+158 NGSDSNNALTLAGGT

-180 YGAGVYM
+180 YGAGVSM
-187 GSGTFHMT
+187 GNGTFRMT
-195 GGAIQNC
+195 GGAIRNC
-202 LATDGGLADG
+202 SATGGKADG
-212 GGVYVFGGSFELTD
+212 GGVYVSGGSFEMSD

-231 CKANNAGGG
+231 CNAANAGGG
-240 VYVSSGSFEM
+240 VYVLSGSFEM
-250 SGGSIENCTAHEG
+250 SGGSIEDCTAYEG
-263 AGVKVYASNGKT
+263 AGVKVYPSSGKT
-275 ASFSMNGSGEIKNCN
+275 ASFSMTGGEIKNCN
-290 QNGVSVSAI
+290 TNGVSIYAI
-299 GNGTPEFTMDGGTIE
+299 GGTSEFSMSGGTIE
-314 GSSGY
+314 DNGGD
-319 GVWVAAGS
+319 GVRVDAGS

-333 SVKDSERYDIYI
+333 SVTRSELYDIRI
-345 GRSATLT
+345 GSSATLT

-361 VMNMGAITGQ
+361 VLNMGKITGN
-371 GSAEFTGTVENLG
+371 GSAKFTGTVENSG
-384 YVGAGKIT
+384 YAVAEIT
-392 GCKIHRIEHRSPYK
+392 GCKIHRIEHRFPYK
-406 GTIENSTWDEYV
+406 GTIEGSPDEYV
-418 YLLGYRW
+418 YLLGHSW
-425 PAEKIPSAAGES
+425 PTAKIPSAAGES
-437 ISLKF
+437 ISLKV
-442 PSYISEPAAMTNTL
+442 PSYITATMENTL

-466 DLAGKPVSADTTV
+466 DLAGKPVSADAE

-487 HGTLTLIDSSTGGT
+487 HGTLTLIDRSTGGT

-551 TAGNFMDCTITNN
+551 TAGDFMDCTITNN
-564 GGTIGGDAIF
+564 GGTIGGDAIL
-574 DRPEPD
+574 DNPKPG

-595 VIAALAVGTVVVGGG
+595 AIAALAVGTVVVGGG

-630 TRRELA
+630 TRQELA
-636 VVLWNMASKP
+636 VVLWNMAGKP

>member
-1 MPVTGR
+1 MKKRLISMVLAVSMAVSIMPAPA
-7 KNFTFKEDFANEKT
+7 FA
-21 FDQHGSGGQYG
+21 SG
-32 SQHHTCP
+32 
-39 CFCIRGGQ
+39 GGQ

-77 TGNECKVRLK
+77 TNNECKVRLT
-87 ENIVMTTAVTVNSGN
+87 ENIVMTGAVTVNNGN

-114 APENDRAFRI
+114 AAENSRAFFI
-124 QDGALTIEDSIG
+124 QNGALTIEDSG
-136 TGVIQGSG
+136 STGVIQGSG
-144 TVTSYGGNGGAIWM
+144 TVTGNGGAIWM

-173 IRGFTAK
+173 IRGFTA
-180 YGAGVYM
+180 
-187 GSGTFHMT
+187 T
-195 GGAIQNC
+195 
-202 LATDGGLADG
+202 DG
-212 GGVYVFGGSFELTD
+212 GGVYVSGGSFKMTD
-226 GTISA
+226 GTISTCNA
-231 CKANNAGGG
+231 TNAGGG

-263 AGVKVYASNGKT
+263 AGVKVLASSGK
-275 ASFSMNGSGEIKNCN
+275 ASFSMSGSGEIKNCN
-290 QNGVSVSAI
+290 QDGVSIAAI
-299 GNGTPEFTMDGGTIE
+299 GGTSEFSMSGGTIE
-314 GSSGY
+314 DNSGF
-319 GVWVAAGS
+319 GVWVDNGS

-333 SVKDSERYDIYI
+333 SVKGSERYDIYI
-345 GRSATLT
+345 GSRAALT
-352 VNNTQVGGT
+352 VKNTQVGGT
-361 VMNMGAITGQ
+361 VLNLGKITGQ
-371 GSAEFTGTVENLG
+371 GSAEFTGTVENSG
-384 YVGAGKIT
+384 YAVAEIT

-406 GTIENSTWDEYV
+406 GTITGSTWDEYV
-418 YLLGYRW
+418 YLLGRSW
-425 PAEKIPSAAGES
+425 PTAKIPSEAGES
-437 ISLKF
+437 ITLKVSSYLPPVMENSL
-442 PSYISEPAAMTNTL
+442 E
-456 VIPEGVTVTV
+456 IPKGVTVTV
-466 DLAGKPVSADTTV
+466 DLAGKTLSAEE
-479 TSDIKIIN
+479 SDFKIIN

-512 NANGGTVTGE
+512 NANGGTVTSE
-522 VTNKGTIQATGTPV
+522 VTNKGTIKATGTPV
-536 TKFTGTL
+536 TQFTGTL
-543 VNEEGASV
+543 VNQEGASV
-551 TAGNFMDCTITNN
+551 TAGDFRGCMITNN
-564 GGTIGGDAIF
+564 GGTIGGDAIL
-574 DRPEPD
+574 DNPEPD

-587 SEDGGAGA
+587 SEDGGTGA
-595 VIAALAVGTVVVGGG
+595 VIAALAVGTAVVGGG

-630 TRRELA
+630 TRQELA
-636 VVLWNMASKP
+636 VVLWNMAGKP